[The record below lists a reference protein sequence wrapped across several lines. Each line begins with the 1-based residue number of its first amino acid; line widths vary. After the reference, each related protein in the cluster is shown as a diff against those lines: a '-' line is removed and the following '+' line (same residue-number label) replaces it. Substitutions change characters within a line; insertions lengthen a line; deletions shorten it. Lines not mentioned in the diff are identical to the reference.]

1 MIGNKSILDCREED
15 DESSAVAKR
24 RSSSFV
30 AEYGRGHCITN
41 AGRIQEFGRKTAFMI
56 RPFVSN
62 MVEEIKKSG
71 FYSYPVHKL
80 SKSSRIPPGF
90 IQVKDAVGS
99 ATAVSAMKPGNVAHF
114 NKYKHLFT
122 NDENYA
128 YDQTMLHRTSRE
140 TISAYRLNITLAGCY
155 GLMKASST
163 FHTVSAIIDRIL
175 GDMDRQR
182 EVEAPSVN
190 VETNVREKNKIEI
203 MTPVVGTSAAS
214 AKMST
219 RVSPSTALSLS
230 TSERKRKI
238 AEAESELEKI
248 NSNFTNKGG
257 LEKEDDIRD
266 NFHGHEHDSRP
277 EVGNPTPS
285 SSQHKREQ
293 RPSTTY
299 SLTQKNTVAAAVQLS
314 RFEYSEYDCESLSY
328 HEDARHGGSPVV
340 QIVKGHI
347 PTKQYV
353 LYRQNEITYAYNP
366 DDVIELSEWESF
378 LRYAYVNHFIS
389 NKFMVALLN
398 FLGIFGKNEYAD
410 MIDPVMTMN
419 TIIKYALHHLVYTG
433 LLHDLYYLARKM
445 IQDKKMSEIS
455 AENGEGQ
462 REFKRNTG
470 LSAPTADINNETI
483 FKTCDSGGISITD
496 STRKYADLEKTFSID
511 KLCVSLYHYF
521 PDLAIPNVY
530 LHYYNFVE
538 LNYMVSL
545 LGEFMTAK
553 GGDEDVLLVLW
564 SFLGQLAAT
573 LYASKESN
581 NKDIPCDVHSLFY
594 YYVTYEKPLV
604 HIEDELIN
612 DTQLPP
618 PPLAAAS
625 APSSSTAGEKKGKK
639 RKRQTKEQMGDNE
652 GDDEQVQPKLPLC
665 DEGDQRD
672 KASKEG
678 RKGRTET
685 DGING
690 GAGSSSKSKR
700 EIVDPTF
707 VNFLCKVFW
716 KPYKFAEKEIYIYNG
731 KRHEI
736 IQTAAFQ
743 YAQSSLHRISY
754 AASDFTL
761 NTAFPK
767 LYYTNISTVES
778 SGVLTHNTILKVKEH
793 TYGCL
798 RGRLVREYLKGMQRH
813 RYDRVMYNGMVDI
826 LNALTPHSIEQELS
840 FMNILLCN
848 PVCSVSYECN
858 SNVQKHFQEH
868 DLWLSLSCV
877 DYKKMAA
884 TYVSPNLDKES
895 SKRYAIGKLTAFFK
909 WLTTETLSSGS
920 PHFRAI
926 AKLFIWILDSLS
938 ELIKSGYLNKRT
950 LDVATILNIYFRF
963 AKSGQI
969 GMMKFVQEAAD
980 IATGNKQKNKRK
992 SEEGR
997 DDLVLAPKRQKLRI
1011 FQSSSGGGIGNS
1023 NDGEDDDPIN
1033 YEHWVASRMKDG
1045 EECDDDRKS
1054 NMTDDQR
1061 VVMAQA
1067 ETFVYNVESCS
1078 FDTCAISLS
1087 NKHQTLQLLS
1097 ATRTATTSTAYNR
1110 EEQSCEFDSLATN
1123 PSSSSSVKSDLC
1135 NLVLFQEDD
1144 SSRGV
1149 SNDNNLLCNYDVR
1162 KADIKQMQI
1171 SKEGRKFLRKLRSSS
1186 HNKLVDTLYDPYSP
1200 TLAPRRDDD
1209 ANRKFLP
1216 AARKDEDRFRT
1227 HVLKTLHDIFDE
1239 PSLRLLTI
1247 SAFILTTHFIKRFY
1261 SKGPE
1266 QESDVEFIMLPSS
1279 LLKYLKEHRFYMIRG
1294 LWDIAQL
1301 SFDKSCYTGVK
1312 NELRF
1317 TSIEMAMT
1325 WPYYLTN
1332 N

>member
-1 MIGNKSILDCREED
+1 
-15 DESSAVAKR
+15 
-24 RSSSFV
+24 
-30 AEYGRGHCITN
+30 
-41 AGRIQEFGRKTAFMI
+41 
-56 RPFVSN
+56 
-62 MVEEIKKSG
+62 
-71 FYSYPVHKL
+71 
-80 SKSSRIPPGF
+80 
-90 IQVKDAVGS
+90 
-99 ATAVSAMKPGNVAHF
+99 
-114 NKYKHLFT
+114 
-122 NDENYA
+122 
-128 YDQTMLHRTSRE
+128 
-140 TISAYRLNITLAGCY
+140 
-155 GLMKASST
+155 
-163 FHTVSAIIDRIL
+163 
-175 GDMDRQR
+175 
-182 EVEAPSVN
+182 
-190 VETNVREKNKIEI
+190 
-203 MTPVVGTSAAS
+203 
-214 AKMST
+214 
-219 RVSPSTALSLS
+219 
-230 TSERKRKI
+230 
-238 AEAESELEKI
+238 
-248 NSNFTNKGG
+248 
-257 LEKEDDIRD
+257 
-266 NFHGHEHDSRP
+266 
-277 EVGNPTPS
+277 
-285 SSQHKREQ
+285 
-293 RPSTTY
+293 
-299 SLTQKNTVAAAVQLS
+299 
-314 RFEYSEYDCESLSY
+314 
-328 HEDARHGGSPVV
+328 
-340 QIVKGHI
+340 
-347 PTKQYV
+347 
-353 LYRQNEITYAYNP
+353 
-366 DDVIELSEWESF
+366 
-378 LRYAYVNHFIS
+378 
-389 NKFMVALLN
+389 
-398 FLGIFGKNEYAD
+398 
-410 MIDPVMTMN
+410 
-419 TIIKYALHHLVYTG
+419 
-433 LLHDLYYLARKM
+433 
-445 IQDKKMSEIS
+445 
-455 AENGEGQ
+455 
-462 REFKRNTG
+462 
-470 LSAPTADINNETI
+470 
-483 FKTCDSGGISITD
+483 
-496 STRKYADLEKTFSID
+496 
-511 KLCVSLYHYF
+511 
-521 PDLAIPNVY
+521 
-530 LHYYNFVE
+530 
-538 LNYMVSL
+538 
-545 LGEFMTAK
+545 
-553 GGDEDVLLVLW
+553 
-564 SFLGQLAAT
+564 
-573 LYASKESN
+573 
-581 NKDIPCDVHSLFY
+581 
-594 YYVTYEKPLV
+594 
-604 HIEDELIN
+604 
-612 DTQLPP
+612 
-618 PPLAAAS
+618 
-625 APSSSTAGEKKGKK
+625 
-639 RKRQTKEQMGDNE
+639 
-652 GDDEQVQPKLPLC
+652 
-665 DEGDQRD
+665 
-672 KASKEG
+672 
-678 RKGRTET
+678 
-685 DGING
+685 
-690 GAGSSSKSKR
+690 
-700 EIVDPTF
+700 
-707 VNFLCKVFW
+707 
-716 KPYKFAEKEIYIYNG
+716 
-731 KRHEI
+731 
-736 IQTAAFQ
+736 
-743 YAQSSLHRISY
+743 
-754 AASDFTL
+754 
-761 NTAFPK
+761 
-767 LYYTNISTVES
+767 
-778 SGVLTHNTILKVKEH
+778 
-793 TYGCL
+793 
-798 RGRLVREYLKGMQRH
+798 
-813 RYDRVMYNGMVDI
+813 MVDI

-1067 ETFVYNVESCS
+1067 ETFVYNVESCG

-1087 NKHQTLQLLS
+1087 NKHQTLRLLS
-1097 ATRTATTSTAYNR
+1097 ATRTATTSTAYDR